1 MEMSLSLYIAAIL
14 KIMKN
19 NTYPGVIICSI
30 NETILTFNDGNK
42 ITIAPGNL
50 IFVDPRQLTITHY
63 GELENVA
70 LITQKTISLLIS
82 ALNSDS
88 LIHSY
93 KAHHLPFIIRKC
105 PDIAI
110 FKYAAN
116 LSHKSDLSCAE
127 KLRKRSLM
135 LALMSLFLDDQ
146 NFIPL
151 LMRILHPDITTR
163 VCAVINSNIANDW
176 SLTLIA
182 SELLMSPSL
191 LKKKLQAEQTTYSQ
205 LLTECRMQQALKLL
219 RCDDY
224 AVKKTAI
231 LCGYKS
237 VSYFIAV
244 FRKHFGITPTEYQ
257 DKRQHHHDLNATKRV
272 MTLPGNRAINDTLRS
287 RWC

>member
-1 MEMSLSLYIAAIL
+1 
-14 KIMKN
+14 
-19 NTYPGVIICSI
+19 
-30 NETILTFNDGNK
+30 
-42 ITIAPGNL
+42 
-50 IFVDPRQLTITHY
+50 
-63 GELENVA
+63 
-70 LITQKTISLLIS
+70 
-82 ALNSDS
+82 
-88 LIHSY
+88 
-93 KAHHLPFIIRKC
+93 
-105 PDIAI
+105 
-110 FKYAAN
+110 
-116 LSHKSDLSCAE
+116 
-127 KLRKRSLM
+127 
-135 LALMSLFLDDQ
+135 
-146 NFIPL
+146 
-151 LMRILHPDITTR
+151 
-163 VCAVINSNIANDW
+163 

-272 MTLPGNRAINDTLRS
+272 MTLPGNRAINDTLSS